1 MNDLCRLSASEML
14 VLLRKRELSCRELLE
29 AHVAQ
34 IERLNPKIN
43 AIVTTTFESALQTA
57 IELDSKSKLDKAL
70 FGLPVAHK
78 DLLSTKNIRTTYGF
92 PPLANFLPKHDA
104 WIVSRMRNAG
114 AVMVG
119 KTNVPEFGAGSHTFN
134 RVFGATRNPYDL
146 TRTVGGSS
154 GGAAAALASR
164 IIPIADGSDTGGSL
178 RNPAA
183 FCNVVGF
190 RPSAGRVPQGP
201 HADPWTDLSQLGPM
215 ARTVDDVALL
225 FSVLAG
231 PDSRAPRALDTPGS
245 EFKELPPVSLK
256 GLKVAFSEDFGL
268 LPVEKPVREAISSF
282 AAILER
288 EGAHVCVDTPNLADG
303 RRIFHIL
310 RGIGFRKRFFNFSA
324 NEFKELKQTIRW
336 NIDAGNALQLEDLE
350 WAMAARSNLV
360 NQIIEFFLNYDVWI
374 GPATQVMPF
383 PVEVDWVREI
393 EGRQMSNYIEWM
405 ESCSLI
411 SITGLPTLSL
421 PAGFH
426 SGLPV
431 GIQVIAPIRQDH
443 FLLRVSKAME
453 SVTNFQAEQPQLLE
467 LNN

>member
-1 MNDLCRLSASEML
+1 ML
-14 VLLRKRELSCRELLE
+14 VLTQERKVSCRELLE
-29 AHVAQ
+29 AHIAQ
-34 IERLNPKIN
+34 IERFNPKIN
-43 AIVTTTFESALQTA
+43 AIVTTTFEAALQRA
-57 IELDSKSKLDKAL
+57 NEFDSATESDKAL

-78 DLLSTKNIRTTYGF
+78 DLLPTKNVRTTYGF
-92 PPLANFLPKHDA
+92 PPLANFVPQHDA

-134 RVFGATRNPYDL
+134 RVFGVSRNPYDL

-154 GGAAAALASR
+154 GGAAAALAAR
-164 IIPIADGSDTGGSL
+164 MVPIADGGDTGGSL

-201 HADPWTDLSQLGPM
+201 HADPWTELSQLGPM

-231 PDSRAPRALDTPGS
+231 PDQRAPRALETPGR
-245 EFKELPPVSLK
+245 EFKHLPSISLK
-256 GLKVAFSEDFGL
+256 GLKVAFSEDFGF
-268 LPVEKPVREAISSF
+268 LPVEKAVREAISSF

-288 EGAHVCVDTPNLADG
+288 EGAQLTIDTPNLVDA

-310 RGIGFRKRFFNFSA
+310 RGIGFRKRFLNLSTT
-324 NEFKELKQTIRW
+324 EFKELKQTIRW
-336 NIDAGNALQLEDLE
+336 NIDAGKALQLEDLE
-350 WAMAARSNLV
+350 WAMAARSNLL
-360 NQIIEFFLNYDVWI
+360 NQIIEFFKNYDVWI
-374 GPATQVMPF
+374 GPTTQVVPF

-393 EGRQMSNYIEWM
+393 EGQQMSNYIEWM

-411 SITGLPTLSL
+411 SATGLPALSL

-431 GIQVIAPIRQDH
+431 GIQIIAPIRQDH
-443 FLLRVSKAME
+443 FLLTVSKAME
-453 SVTNFQAEQPQLLE
+453 SVTNFQAQHPPLLE